1 MESRVSQSPPSEEEL
16 IGAYRAAKSTFLQ
29 LHRIMIRLGVVSDRE
44 RIAIFDL
51 TRSK

>member
-1 MESRVSQSPPSEEEL
+1 M
-16 IGAYRAAKSTFLQ
+16 GAYRASKSTFLQ
-29 LHRIMIRLGVVSDRE
+29 LHRMMIRLGHVSDRE